1 MPSSDARDTRIP
13 EQLPVRLGGEPPE
26 AIGSPIDLALQST
39 EAALVQLTKVV
50 MDNIRSGGEASPH
63 VEAAE
68 RDLRSAL
75 RQLAQVKRHPH
86 NSHAA

>member
-1 MPSSDARDTRIP
+1 VASDARDTRIS
-13 EQLPVRLGGEPPE
+13 EQVPVRLGSEPVE
-26 AIGSPIDLALQST
+26 AVGSPIDLALQST

-50 MDNIRSGGEASPH
+50 MDHIRSGGEASPH

-75 RQLAQVKRHPH
+75 KQLSQVKRTPN
-86 NSHAA
+86 NSRS

>member
-1 MPSSDARDTRIP
+1 MASDARDTRISEP
-13 EQLPVRLGGEPPE
+13 RTVRLGNEPAE
-26 AIGSPIDLALQST
+26 AIGLPIDLALQLT

-75 RQLAQVKRHPH
+75 RQLAQVKRHPR
-86 NSHAA
+86 NLLV

>member
-1 MPSSDARDTRIP
+1 M
-13 EQLPVRLGGEPPE
+13 RLGNEPAE
-26 AIGSPIDLALQST
+26 AIGLPIDLALQST

-86 NSHAA
+86 HSLG

>member
-1 MPSSDARDTRIP
+1 VASDARDTRIS
-13 EQLPVRLGGEPPE
+13 EQLSRLGSESTEGV
-26 AIGSPIDLALQST
+26 GSPIDLALQST

-50 MDNIRSGGEASPH
+50 MDNIRCGGEASPH

-75 RQLAQVKRHPH
+75 KQLAQIKRHPS
-86 NSHAA
+86 NSRS

>member
-1 MPSSDARDTRIP
+1 MASDARDTRIS
-13 EQLPVRLGGEPPE
+13 EQLTVRLGSEPTDG
-26 AIGSPIDLALQST
+26 IGTPIDLALQST

-75 RQLAQVKRHPH
+75 RQLAQVKRYPG
-86 NSHAA
+86 NSLG